1 MPDNFE
7 DTHGLGD
14 LAAIARRVE
23 ALTLLKERHEE
34 MIREGVREAVAI
46 EARVR
51 ILEAYAQTRAVTEAR
66 EDERDKAL
74 YERLTR
80 MEDQIKETRGEIKE
94 IKGLGGRALWIVG
107 SVVLTAIVA
116 WVIKGGLA

>member
-23 ALTLLKERHEE
+23 ALMLLKERHEE

-80 MEDQIKETRGEIKE
+80 MEDQIKDTRTEIKE

-107 SVVLTAIVA
+107 SVVLTAFIA
-116 WVIKGGLA
+116 WIIKGGLA

>member
-1 MPDNFE
+1 
-7 DTHGLGD
+7 
-14 LAAIARRVE
+14 
-23 ALTLLKERHEE
+23 
-34 MIREGVREAVAI
+34 
-46 EARVR
+46 
-51 ILEAYAQTRAVTEAR
+51 VTEAR